1 MFTGLVEEIGKISK
15 IAKGSNSYQFSI
27 QAKKVLSDLKLGDS
41 VATNGACLT
50 VVEVSNSSFSVDI
63 MAETVNRTNFSQM
76 KIGDPVNLERAMRL
90 SDRLGGHLVLGHI
103 DGIGKISHIKK
114 EDIAHI
120 ISIEAPK
127 EVLSQMLNKGSI
139 AIDGISLTILKV
151 TDEYFQV
158 SIIPHTAQE
167 TTLLIK
173 KAGEFVN
180 LETDLIGKYVLNF
193 LGTDKNKNLNL
204 TQAKASRVNMDFL
217 AENGFI

>member
-15 IAKGSNSYQFSI
+15 ITKGSNSYQFSI

-50 VVEVSNSSFSVDI
+50 VVEISSASFTVDI

-76 KIGDPVNLERAMRL
+76 KIGDKVNLERAMRL
-90 SDRLGGHLVLGHI
+90 SDRLGGHLVSGHI
-103 DGIGKISHIKK
+103 DGIGKINYIKK

-127 EVLSQMLNKGSI
+127 EVLSQMLNKGSV
-139 AIDGISLTILKV
+139 AIDGISLTIVAVSDK
-151 TDEYFQV
+151 DFQV
-158 SIIPHTAQE
+158 SIIPHTIQE

-173 KAGEFVN
+173 KVGDFVN

-193 LGTDKNKNLNL
+193 LKTDKNKNI
-204 TQAKASRVNMDFL
+204 TQTKASKVSMDFL